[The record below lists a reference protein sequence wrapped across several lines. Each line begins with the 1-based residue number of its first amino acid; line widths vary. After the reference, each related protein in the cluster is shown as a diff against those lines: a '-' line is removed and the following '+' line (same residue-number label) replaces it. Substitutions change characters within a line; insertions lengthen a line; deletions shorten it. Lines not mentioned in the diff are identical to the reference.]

1 MVAKP
6 TKQRG
11 RPRDPERARRR
22 AAAILDLATD
32 HFARRGFQDT
42 DVQALADEL
51 GVGKGTVYRY
61 FPSKRDLFLATLD
74 EGMIRLH
81 AHLEAARVQATDP
94 LDQVE
99 RAIEVYL
106 AFFDSYPE
114 YVELLIQE
122 RAVFKNRK
130 KPTYFVHREK
140 NVGRWRELFRG
151 LIAAG
156 RVRPLPPERITNV
169 LSNLLYGTMFTNY
182 FAGRKQSLAM
192 QARELL
198 DVALRGI
205 LSDTERT
212 KRPAR
217 QSDDAICKEPSA

>member
-1 MVAKP
+1 MTAKQAKP
-6 TKQRG
+6 RG
-11 RPRDPERARRR
+11 RPRDPEHARQR
-22 AAAILDLATD
+22 AAAILDLATA
-32 HFARRGFQDT
+32 HFAQRGFQGT
-42 DVQALADEL
+42 DVQVLADAL

-61 FPSKRDLFLATLD
+61 FPSKRELFLATLD
-74 EGMIRLH
+74 EGMTRMH
-81 AHLEAARVQATDP
+81 KYVEAERVRETDP
-94 LDQVE
+94 LDQVK
-99 RAIEVYL
+99 RAIEAYL
-106 AFFDSYPE
+106 AFFDTYPE

-169 LSNLLYGTMFTNY
+169 LSNMLYGTMFTNY
-182 FAGRKQSLAM
+182 FAGRRQSLES

-205 LSDTERT
+205 LSDKERRR
-212 KRPAR
+212 RPAR
-217 QSDDAICKEPSA
+217 RRRDVKGKEPSA